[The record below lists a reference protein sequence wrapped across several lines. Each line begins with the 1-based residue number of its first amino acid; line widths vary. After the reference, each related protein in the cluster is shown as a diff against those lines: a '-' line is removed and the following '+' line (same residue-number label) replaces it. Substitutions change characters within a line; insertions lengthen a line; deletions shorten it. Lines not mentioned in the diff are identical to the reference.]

1 MAPQQRVFISSAS
14 RQGSHM
20 LTSLTGADGYIL
32 LEPGQKLKAGERV
45 DVFRCDSLREPMF
58 SG

>member
-1 MAPQQRVFISSAS
+1 
-14 RQGSHM
+14 M